1 MGLLDS
7 VLGAALGQGGGAG
20 GNAALLNVL
29 MSLLAGGG
37 QGAGN
42 AGGGLGALVEQF
54 QRGGMGDIMNSWIST
69 GENQPISPGQ
79 LGHVLG
85 SDAVAGMAS
94 QLGMG
99 SNDLLGQLSQ
109 LLPQAVDRMT
119 PQGRLP
125 QGGELGDLG
134 NLLGGLLGGGR

>member
-37 QGAGN
+37 QGAG
-42 AGGGLGALVEQF
+42 GGLGALVEQF

-79 LGHVLG
+79 LGQVLG

>member
-79 LGHVLG
+79 LGQVLG